1 MIHKRHAGPGGTRVR
16 SRTGKKERRWCLAV
30 CKMSECEFCFC
41 VLSLSPER
49 KKQEKR
55 HIRLTLKCQ
64 GTDSKKNQFA
74 KDFAT
79 QYTDRT

>member
-1 MIHKRHAGPGGTRVR
+1 
-16 SRTGKKERRWCLAV
+16 
-30 CKMSECEFCFC
+30 MSECEFCFC

-64 GTDSKKNQFA
+64 GTDLKKISLLKTLQHN
-74 KDFAT
+74 T
-79 QYTDRT
+79 QTEHNIFFSL